1 MSASWRA
8 VSIVLAILAVA
19 AVGVAGWTGYAYWR
33 AVNPNA
39 ADTVAARDEATGAAR
54 QLAVTLQTVD
64 PARPEDSMR
73 AWEGVATGPLLDRL
87 GQDSAKYLAEMKKS
101 PSTSSARAVEAAL
114 TELDAAAG
122 TATAITALDV
132 TQSPWVNGR
141 IGPPSVRQLRVKL
154 TLQRTDAGWKV
165 ASSGLVNA
173 G

>member
-1 MSASWRA
+1 MPAHRA
-8 VSIVLAILAVA
+8 CHDFRQTS
-19 AVGVAGWTGYAYWR
+19 
-33 AVNPNA
+33 
-39 ADTVAARDEATGAAR
+39 EATRRVAS
-54 QLAVTLQTVD
+54 VLQTVD

-73 AWEGVATGPLLDRL
+73 AWEGVATGALLDRL

-154 TLQRTDAGWKV
+154 TLQRTNAGWKV